1 MDVSIITSLVSSLG
15 FPIVMCVV
23 MAYYIKYRDDK
34 NRDEIT
40 SLNDKYMSLIT
51 DLNERH
57 KEETESLKQSIDNNT
72 TAIQELSN
80 YISIKE

>member
-1 MDVSIITSLVSSLG
+1 MDVSTITSLVSSLG

-40 SLNDKYMSLIT
+40 SLNDKYMGLIT

-80 YISIKE
+80 YISRKE

>member
-80 YISIKE
+80 YISRKE

>member
-1 MDVSIITSLVSSLG
+1 MNVSTITSLVSSLG

-40 SLNDKYMSLIT
+40 ALNDKYMDLIT
-51 DLNERH
+51 NLNNRH

-80 YISIKE
+80 YISRRE

>member
-1 MDVSIITSLVSSLG
+1 MDASIITSLVSSLG

-34 NRDEIT
+34 NRDEIM

-80 YISIKE
+80 YISRKE